1 MKVSIIIPMFNSAP
15 YIERCLYSIVSQ
27 NYYDLEVIVVDDA
40 STDASVAIVEKLVSL
55 HHNVRLMRHS
65 TNQGP
70 MVSRSEGCEAATG
83 DFIMF
88 VDADDALPGDAV
100 SNLVDIERETA
111 ADIVAGSIEKRYIDG
126 RKEYI
131 VSELIPNATPAD
143 AIVALLTEK
152 LKHSL
157 CGKLYKASLFRYHN
171 FLSFDNMT
179 ISEDGC
185 MFYQLAKVARQIVT
199 RDEIVYYYYENLSS
213 SSQRVYGI
221 RQVESIIVAN
231 EIIYNICKEYTAID
245 AKLQYKMSRNLF
257 TLYAECVPNG
267 EVRRLLAEHGLA
279 RYGQVGY
286 VIHYLHA
293 SDFWFFVKR
302 FIRVRLLALTA
313 RGKNNSD

>member
-1 MKVSIIIPMFNSAP
+1 MKVSIIIPMFNSVP

-27 NYYDLEVIVVDDA
+27 SYHNLEVIVVDDA
-40 STDASVAIVEKLVSL
+40 STDTSVAIVERFVFL
-55 HHNVRLMRHS
+55 HPNVRLMRHNM
-65 TNQGP
+65 NQGP

-88 VDADDALPGDAV
+88 VDADDALPCDAV
-100 SNLVDIERETA
+100 SKLVAIERETD
-111 ADIVAGSIEKRYIDG
+111 ADIVAGSIEKRYVDG
-126 RKEYI
+126 HKEYI
-131 VSELIPNATPAD
+131 VSKLRPGATSAD
-143 AIVALLTEK
+143 VIEALLTEK

-157 CGKLYKASLFRYHN
+157 CGKLYKASLFRYHD

-221 RQVESIIVAN
+221 RQIESIIVAN
-231 EIIYNICKEYTAID
+231 EIIYNICKENTTID
-245 AKLQYKMSRNLF
+245 AKLHYKMSRALF
-257 TLYAECVPNG
+257 TLYAERVPNR
-267 EVRRLLAEHGLA
+267 EVRRLLAEHGLD
-279 RYGQVGY
+279 RYGRVGY

-313 RGKNNSD
+313 RKKNNSD